1 MTETTKSVC
10 PLFGRCGGCRYDGTA
25 YSDECH
31 TKEEQLKKLFL
42 PVLGADFF
50 ASSSY
55 EGFLGSPVS
64 AGYRNKMEFS
74 FGNME
79 KDGPL
84 TLGLHQKKSFFNV
97 LPVEECRLI
106 HPDLNTV
113 TRAVQAFFRERD
125 TSFYHKKSHQGLLRH
140 LILRRSWSA
149 GDILVNLVTASGF
162 APDLAAAFAEMLNAL
177 PLEGRI
183 RGILHTENNSLSD
196 AVVPERVT
204 LLSGEAELTEHLLGL
219 SFKISP
225 FSFFQNN
232 TPGAELLYAKAR
244 DYISVTP
251 GAVVYDLYSG
261 TGTIAQMLSPAAAR
275 VYGVEIV
282 EEAVA
287 AARANAALNGLT
299 NCRFLAGDVL
309 KVLDDLPESPD
320 YIVLDPPRDGIHP
333 KAIGKLLHTGASRM
347 VYISC
352 KPASLARDIPSLAL
366 GGYRVEKLCFI
377 DMFPRTDNCE
387 AVALLSKL
395 SEVKH
400 HIEVT
405 VNMDELDLT
414 SAESLATYD
423 EIREWV
429 QEKYGFHV
437 SNLNIAQVKRK
448 LGFDMRANFNLPKS
462 ENSRQPSCPE
472 EKEKAIEEALK
483 HFKMIES

>member
-1 MTETTKSVC
+1 MTETTQTLC
-10 PLFGRCGGCRYDGTA
+10 PLFGRCGGCRYDGRS
-25 YSDECH
+25 YSDELH

-50 ASSSY
+50 ASPSY
-55 EGFLGSPVS
+55 EGMQASPVS

-74 FGNME
+74 FGNAE

-84 TLGLHQKKSFFNV
+84 TLGLHQKKSFFNI
-97 LPVEECRLI
+97 LPVEECQLI
-106 HPDLNTV
+106 HPDLNAV
-113 TRAVQAFFRERD
+113 TRAVQAFFRERG

-140 LILRRSWSA
+140 LILRRSWST
-149 GDILVNLVTASGF
+149 GDILVNLVTAAGF
-162 APDLAAAFAEMLNAL
+162 EDGLAREFTDMLLAL
-177 PLEGRI
+177 PLEGRL

-204 LLSGEAELTEHLLGL
+204 LLYGEPDLTEHLLGL
-219 SFKISP
+219 SFRISP

-244 DYISVTP
+244 EYIAVTP

-287 AARANAALNGLT
+287 AARENAALNGLS

-309 KVLDDLPESPD
+309 QLLDELPEPAD
-320 YIVLDPPRDGIHP
+320 YIVLDPPRDGVHP
-333 KAIGKLLHTGASRM
+333 KAMSKLLRSGASRM

-387 AVALLSKL
+387 AIAVLSRL
-395 SEVKH
+395 
-400 HIEVT
+400 
-405 VNMDELDLT
+405 
-414 SAESLATYD
+414 
-423 EIREWV
+423 
-429 QEKYGFHV
+429 
-437 SNLNIAQVKRK
+437 
-448 LGFDMRANFNLPKS
+448 
-462 ENSRQPSCPE
+462 
-472 EKEKAIEEALK
+472 
-483 HFKMIES
+483 

>member
-1 MTETTKSVC
+1 MTETTLNSC
-10 PLFGRCGGCRYDGTA
+10 PLFGRCGGCRYGGTD
-25 YSDECH
+25 YSDELH

-55 EGFLGSPVS
+55 EGMLGSPVS

-74 FGNME
+74 FGNAE

-84 TLGLHQKKSFFNV
+84 TLGLHQKKSFFNI
-97 LPVEECRLI
+97 LPVEACELI
-106 HPDLNTV
+106 HPDLNAV
-113 TRAVQAFFRERD
+113 TRAVQAFFRERG
-125 TSFYHKKSHQGLLRH
+125 TSFHHKKSHQGLLRH
-140 LILRRSWSA
+140 LILRRSWTT
-149 GDILVNLVTASGF
+149 GDVLVNLVTASGF
-162 APDLAAAFAEMLNAL
+162 DDGLARAFTDMLLAL
-177 PLEGRI
+177 PLEGRLS
-183 RGILHTENNSLSD
+183 GILHTENNSLSD

-204 LLSGEAELTEHLLGL
+204 LLWGKHLLTERLLGL
-219 SFKISP
+219 TFTISP

-232 TPGAELLYAKAR
+232 TPGAELLYARAR
-244 DYISVTP
+244 DYISLTP

-261 TGTIAQMLSPAAAR
+261 TGTIAQMLAPAAAR

-287 AARANAALNGLT
+287 AARENAVRNGLS
-299 NCRFLAGDVL
+299 NCAFLAGDVL
-309 KVLDDLPESPD
+309 KTLDELPEPAD
-320 YIVLDPPRDGIHP
+320 YIVLDPPRDGVHP
-333 KAIGKLLHTGASRM
+333 KALSKLMNSGAARM

-405 VNMDELDLT
+405 VDMDELDLT

-437 SNLNIAQVKRK
+437 TNLNIAQVKRK
-448 LGFDMRANFNLPKS
+448 LGFDMRANFNLPKC
-462 ENSRQPSCPE
+462 ENSRQPNCPE

-483 HFKMIES
+483 HFQMI